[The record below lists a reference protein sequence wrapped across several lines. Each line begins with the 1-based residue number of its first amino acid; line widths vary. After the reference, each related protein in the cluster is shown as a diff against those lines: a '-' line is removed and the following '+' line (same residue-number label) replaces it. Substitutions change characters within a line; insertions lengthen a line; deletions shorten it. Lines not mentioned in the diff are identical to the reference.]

1 MSSAIMPNETAATLD
16 AMFMQRARAHAEKP
30 ALYVDGHHV
39 TYAELW
45 SLQLDVQAAIESA
58 RCAMARGR
66 IAMLSPKCLDAYAA
80 LLAIMA
86 SGNVYVPLSPTHPTG
101 QLKAIAHDAGFL
113 AWVVHR
119 SCLPLLAELI
129 DPSDPVVVLVI
140 GDADAT
146 PIPMLPKAR
155 YIEVVRGNGPLA
167 AQAPRETHNC
177 DLAYLMYTSGSTG
190 VPKGVPVS
198 HANAIALLRALRE
211 PLGLTPTD
219 RMTHFPE
226 LTFDFSIGEIFPCW
240 DAGACLYVATAG
252 DLRSPAAFVRRHR
265 LTVWSS
271 VPTLAAFV
279 RERAQIRSEPM
290 PMVRLSI
297 FCGEAL
303 PHSLAQQWRSLAPAT
318 RVLNLYGPTEV
329 TVFATAFEFDGANPP
344 DGDWLPIG
352 WPLDQVKARVVAP
365 DGSPA
370 TDGTAGELWLQGP
383 QVFGGYW
390 NTAANQQEC
399 LVRDASPDAE
409 PWYRT
414 GDLAAWTAHGLAFH
428 GRIDRQVKVRG
439 YRIELQEIE
448 AVLRRL
454 FPGTELAVVA
464 TNGDVQDTARLVAF
478 FARATVNQWDHGDAM
493 RRCAAHL
500 PAYMVPAVVEVLE
513 TLPTNHNGKVDLLAL
528 TLLAQRRCQQGNM
541 HA

>member
-1 MSSAIMPNETAATLD
+1 MSAAVMFSETAMTLD

-30 ALYVDGHHV
+30 ALHVDGRHV

-45 SLQLDVQAAIESA
+45 SLQLDVLASIESA
-58 RCAMARGR
+58 RCAMAGGR

-86 SGNVYVPLSPTHPTG
+86 SGNVYVPLSPKHPTG
-101 QLKAIAHDAGFL
+101 RLKAIAHDAGFL

-129 DPSDPVVVLVI
+129 DPSDPTVVLVI
-140 GDADAT
+140 GDAEAT
-146 PIPMLPKAR
+146 PIPMLPTAR
-155 YIEVVRGNGPLA
+155 FIEVARGNGLSA
-167 AQAPRETHNC
+167 ARAPRETHNC
-177 DLAYLMYTSGSTG
+177 DVAYLMYTSGSTG

-198 HANAIALLRALRE
+198 HSNAMALLRALRA
-211 PLGLTPTD
+211 PLGLTPMD

-240 DAGACLYVATAG
+240 DAGACLYVATTG
-252 DLRSPAAFVRRHR
+252 DLRSPAAFVRRHS

-279 RERAQIRSEPM
+279 RERAQIWFEPM
-290 PMVRLSI
+290 PTLRLSV

-303 PHSLAQQWRSLAPAT
+303 AKSLAQLWRSLAPDT
-318 RVLNLYGPTEV
+318 RILNLYGPTEV
-329 TVFATAFEFDGANPP
+329 TVFATAFEFDDANPP

-365 DGSPA
+365 EGDSA
-370 TDGTAGELWLQGP
+370 TDGTVGELWLQGP

-390 NTAANQQEC
+390 NTAANRQDC
-399 LVRDASPDAE
+399 FVRQAAPDAA

-428 GRIDRQVKVRG
+428 GRVDRQVKVRG

-454 FPGTELAVVA
+454 FPDTELAVVA
-464 TNGDVQDTARLVAF
+464 TNDDVQDTARLTAF
-478 FARATVNQWDHGDAM
+478 FGRASLTLCDRGDVM

-500 PAYMVPAVVEVLE
+500 PAYMVPGVVEILD
-513 TLPTNHNGKVDLLAL
+513 TLPTNHNGKLDLLAL
-528 TLLAQRRCQQGNM
+528 TSLAGRGANR
-541 HA
+541 